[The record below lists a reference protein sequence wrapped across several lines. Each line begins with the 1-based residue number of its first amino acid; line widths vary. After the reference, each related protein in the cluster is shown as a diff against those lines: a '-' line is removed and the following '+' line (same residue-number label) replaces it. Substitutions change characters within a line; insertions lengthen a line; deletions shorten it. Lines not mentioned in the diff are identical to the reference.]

1 LPDPDQLPNSRIIV
15 TQTVQL
21 IPGEQTRVLD
31 TYLVRYS
38 IVNDAKETHKVGLRV
53 LLDTFIGAN
62 DGSPF
67 VIPGQPGLLQSMRRF
82 SYKEIPDYVQ
92 ALEREDLAN
101 PGTVAHLGLKGLRIP
116 DSGVAL
122 EAPESML
129 ICRYPG
135 NPEVKWDWEPE
146 PIDQDPNRKD
156 SCVALYWTVSAMNPG
171 ERREMAFTYGLNAV
185 SSSSGGQLGL
195 TTGGSFKPGG
205 EFTVTAYVK
214 NPQEGQKAKIAL
226 SKGLALL
233 EGEPAEKAVE
243 RAGEYSQVSW
253 RVRADSVGTF
263 YPSVSSGLVQQTCTV
278 RITEKGILD

>member
-1 LPDPDQLPNSRIIV
+1 
-15 TQTVQL
+15 
-21 IPGEQTRVLD
+21 
-31 TYLVRYS
+31 VRYS

-53 LLDTFIGAN
+53 MLDTFIGAN

-101 PGTVAHLGLKGLRIP
+101 PGTVAHLGLKGLRVP
-116 DSGVAL
+116 DSDIAL

-146 PIDQDPNRKD
+146 PINQDPDRKD
-156 SCVALYWTVSAMNPG
+156 SCVALYWTVQAMNPG

-185 SSSSGGQLGL
+185 SSNSGGQLGL

-214 NPQEGQKAKIAL
+214 NPQDGQKARIAL
-226 SKGLALL
+226 PKRLTLL
-233 EGEPAEKAVE
+233 EGETAEKIVE

-253 RVRADSVGTF
+253 RVRAETVGTF
-263 YPSVSSGLVQQTCTV
+263 SPIVSSGLVQQTCTV